1 MVESSG
7 PRELEPIMQMTL
19 PLPSAPSDNGPLTLI
34 GAELQRQEEGLRL
47 LRQLKGELGKLTTAL
62 HAVLDGHAEQVTP
75 SLKPT
80 TAAIY
85 ATLLGLAS
93 LRPPQPDKTH
103 DAVYEIGTAVKSLDL
118 KHLDDS
124 HAIADALTRIE
135 SATDRIDALA
145 ADFRCDDSHRAAN
158 HPLSKAVG
166 ALLGTLPAAPRSD
179 DDALNLAKTVA
190 DGLRG
195 TASSIGTGHLLS
207 AEA

>member
-1 MVESSG
+1 
-7 PRELEPIMQMTL
+7 MT
-19 PLPSAPSDNGPLTLI
+19 PHVPPTSDGNGPLALI

-47 LRQLKGELGKLTTAL
+47 LRQLKVELGTLTTAL
-62 HAVLDGHAEQVTP
+62 HAVLDGHAEEVAP
-75 SLKPT
+75 SLKPA

-93 LRPPQPDKTH
+93 LRPPPPDKTH

-124 HAIADALTRIE
+124 HAIAAALTRIE
-135 SATDRIDALA
+135 GAVDRIDALA
-145 ADFRCDDSHRAAN
+145 AGFRCDDRNAV

-166 ALLGTLPAAPRSD
+166 ALLGTLLAAPRSG
-179 DDALNLAKTVA
+179 DDALHLAKTVA
-190 DGLRG
+190 EGLRG
-195 TASSIGTGHLLS
+195 TAGSIGTGHLLS

>member
-1 MVESSG
+1 
-7 PRELEPIMQMTL
+7 MT
-19 PLPSAPSDNGPLTLI
+19 PQVPSTSDGNGPLTLI

-47 LRQLKGELGKLTTAL
+47 LRQLKVELGTLTAAL
-62 HAVLDGHAEQVTP
+62 HVVLDGPAEEVAA
-75 SLKPT
+75 SLKPA

-93 LRPPQPDKTH
+93 LRPPPPDKAH

-118 KHLDDS
+118 KRLDDS

-135 SATDRIDALA
+135 GAVDRIDALA
-145 ADFRCDDSHRAAN
+145 ADFRCDDRNAV

-166 ALLGTLPAAPRSD
+166 ALLGTPPAAPRSG

-195 TASSIGTGHLLS
+195 TAGSIGTGHLLS

>member
-1 MVESSG
+1 
-7 PRELEPIMQMTL
+7 MT
-19 PLPSAPSDNGPLTLI
+19 PHLPSTSDGNGPLTLI
-34 GAELQRQEEGLRL
+34 GAELQRQEEGLCL
-47 LRQLKGELGKLTTAL
+47 LRQLKVELGTLTAAL
-62 HAVLDGHAEQVTP
+62 HVVLDGHAEEVTP
-75 SLKPT
+75 SLKPA

-93 LRPPQPDKTH
+93 LRLPQPDKTH

-135 SATDRIDALA
+135 GAVDRIDALA
-145 ADFRCDDSHRAAN
+145 ADFRCDDRHAV

-166 ALLGTLPAAPRSD
+166 ALLGTPPAAPRSG
-179 DDALNLAKTVA
+179 DDALHLAKTVA

-195 TASSIGTGHLLS
+195 TAGSIGTGHLLS

>member
-1 MVESSG
+1 
-7 PRELEPIMQMTL
+7 MTL
-19 PLPSAPSDNGPLTLI
+19 PLPSGNGPLTLI

-47 LRQLKGELGKLTTAL
+47 LRQLKAELGKLTASL
-62 HAVLDGHAEQVTP
+62 HAVLDGHAEEAA
-75 SLKPT
+75 SLKPA

-93 LRPPQPDKTH
+93 LRPSQPNKTH

-145 ADFRCDDSHRAAN
+145 ADFRCDDSQRAAN

-166 ALLGTLPAAPRSD
+166 ALLGTPPMAPRSG
-179 DDALNLAKTVA
+179 DDALNLARTVA

-195 TASSIGTGHLLS
+195 TAGSIGTGHLLS

>member
-1 MVESSG
+1 
-7 PRELEPIMQMTL
+7 MTL
-19 PLPSAPSDNGPLTLI
+19 PSTSGGNGPLTLI

-47 LRQLKGELGKLTTAL
+47 LRQLKVELGTLTAAL
-62 HAVLDGHAEQVTP
+62 HAVLDGHAEEVTP
-75 SLKPT
+75 SLKPA

-85 ATLLGLAS
+85 TTLLGLAS
-93 LRPPQPDKTH
+93 LRPPPPDKTH

-135 SATDRIDALA
+135 GAVDRIDALA
-145 ADFRCDDSHRAAN
+145 ADFRCDDSQRAAN
-158 HPLSKAVG
+158 HPLSKAVS
-166 ALLGTLPAAPRSD
+166 ALLGIPPAAPRSG
-179 DDALNLAKTVA
+179 DDALKLAKTVA

-195 TASSIGTGHLLS
+195 TAGSIGTGHLLS

>member
-1 MVESSG
+1 MRAAKPMNTHMS
-7 PRELEPIMQMTL
+7 PH
-19 PLPSAPSDNGPLTLI
+19 LPSAPDRNGPLTLV

-47 LRQLKGELGKLTTAL
+47 LRQLKDELAQLTASL
-62 HAVLDGHAEQVTP
+62 HAVLDGHAQEAVP
-75 SLKPT
+75 SLKPA

-85 ATLLGLAS
+85 TTLLGLAS

-118 KHLDDS
+118 KHLDDP
-124 HAIADALTRIE
+124 HATADALTRIE
-135 SATDRIDALA
+135 GAVDRIDVLA
-145 ADFRCDDSHRAAN
+145 ASFWSDGSSNATPN
-158 HPLSKAVG
+158 PLSKAVG

-179 DDALNLAKTVA
+179 DAALHLAKTIA

-195 TASSIGTGHLLS
+195 TAGSIGTGHVLS